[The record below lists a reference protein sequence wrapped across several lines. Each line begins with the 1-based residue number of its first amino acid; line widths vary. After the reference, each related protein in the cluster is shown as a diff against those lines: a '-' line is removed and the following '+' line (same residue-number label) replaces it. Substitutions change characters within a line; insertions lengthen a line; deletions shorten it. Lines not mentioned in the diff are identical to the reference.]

1 MKITPYLIGERI
13 KGFREDH
20 EPPMTQKE
28 LAEKSGVGLSTIKNI
43 ESANQGR
50 SLSKIDDLLRL
61 ADALEVSPYQLLT
74 GIKEE
79 NHVVCNELGLS
90 SESIDI
96 LKEIQGKEPCHE
108 YAFGIQIAINLL
120 LKNEKILWAIANYFL
135 DDYTHIDFFSND
147 NDHNPVELVITKDS
161 FPFTPNDLER
171 VARLR
176 IMDLLKEARDKLEEE
191 SNEKG

>member
-1 MKITPYLIGERI
+1 MKITPYLIGKRI
-13 KGFREDH
+13 KDFREDH

-43 ESANQGR
+43 ESVNQGR

-79 NHVVCNELGLS
+79 NHVACNELGLS

-96 LKEIQGKEPCHE
+96 LKEIKSKESE
-108 YAFGIQIAINLL
+108 VYALGIQIAINIL
-120 LKNEKILWAIANYFL
+120 LKNEKILWEISNYFL
-135 DDYTHIDFFSND
+135 DDYRSVFYLDD
-147 NDHNPVELVITKDS
+147 DGNPMEVETNKIYTLKPDDI
-161 FPFTPNDLER
+161 ER
-171 VARLR
+171 VKRFR
-176 IMDLLKEARDKLEEE
+176 IMDLLKETRDKIEEE

>member
-20 EPPMTQKE
+20 DMTQKE

-50 SLSKIDDLLRL
+50 SLSKIDDLLRI
-61 ADALEVSPYQLLT
+61 ADALEITPYRLLT
-74 GIKEE
+74 TIKDE

-108 YAFGIQIAINLL
+108 YALGIQTAINIL
-120 LKNEKILWAIANYFL
+120 LKNEKLLWEIANYLL
-135 DDYTHIDFFSND
+135 DDYSSVFYLDD
-147 NDHNPVELVITKDS
+147 DGNPMEVETNKIYTLKPDDI
-161 FPFTPNDLER
+161 ER
-171 VARLR
+171 VKRFR
-176 IMDLLKEARDKLEEE
+176 IMDLLKETRDKIKEE

>member
-1 MKITPYLIGERI
+1 MKITPYLIGKRI
-13 KGFREDH
+13 KDFREDH

-43 ESANQGR
+43 ESVNQGR

-79 NHVVCNELGLS
+79 NHVACNELGLS

-96 LKEIQGKEPCHE
+96 LKEIKSKESE
-108 YAFGIQIAINLL
+108 AYALGIQIAINIL
-120 LKNEKILWAIANYFL
+120 LKNEKILWEISNYFL
-135 DDYTHIDFFSND
+135 DDYRSVFYLDD
-147 NDHNPVELVITKDS
+147 DGNPMEVETNKIYTLKPDDI
-161 FPFTPNDLER
+161 ER
-171 VARLR
+171 VKRFR
-176 IMDLLKEARDKLEEE
+176 IMDLLKEARDKIEEE

>member
-1 MKITPYLIGERI
+1 MKITPYLIGKRI
-13 KGFREDH
+13 KNFREDH

-43 ESANQGR
+43 ESVNQGR

-79 NHVVCNELGLS
+79 NHVACNELGLS

-96 LKEIQGKEPCHE
+96 LKEIKSKESE
-108 YAFGIQIAINLL
+108 AYALGIQIAINIL
-120 LKNEKILWAIANYFL
+120 LKNEKILWEISNYFL
-135 DDYTHIDFFSND
+135 DDYRSVFYLDD
-147 NDHNPVELVITKDS
+147 DGNPMEVETNKIYTLKPDDI
-161 FPFTPNDLER
+161 ER
-171 VARLR
+171 VKRFR
-176 IMDLLKEARDKLEEE
+176 IMDLLKETRDKIEEE